1 MKFRLSKKSILKG
14 LEGRLGEDDYLEPLE
29 CLIESFKHEAK
40 LNLAGNLGVRHQL
53 INRLKVRAQLNE
65 FIQNKD
71 LPAPASPLFVM
82 GLPRSGT
89 TFLFDLLSCDSQY
102 RSPLFWEITR
112 PFPLVDASSKEAK
125 KRIKQTNRELGLARK
140 FIPEL
145 LGMHHIHAEMP
156 EECSLINTMNVRS
169 FIFMCMANSPS
180 YEEYLKTC
188 DFTDTFKWHRRFLQ
202 TLETQ
207 SRPKKWLLKD
217 PSHIS
222 HTPELISTYPGAKFI
237 HIHRNPVK
245 SIGSLSSLT
254 MSVRSGLSNH
264 ADAHKIGAAVLDFWQ
279 YAVAK
284 SIKDRDIHL
293 STEQIIDID
302 YRDFVKN
309 PLEQI
314 KKIYQH
320 FDFELSQST
329 LELMQNFIDNQ
340 AKGEHKPHL
349 YNLKDFGLEEVQV
362 QEAFTNYNRIHNF

>member
-1 MKFRLSKKSILKG
+1 MQFRLSKKSILKG

-29 CLIESFKHEAK
+29 YLIESFKKEAR

-65 FIQNKD
+65 FIQGKE
-71 LPAPASPLFVM
+71 LPAPSDPLFVM

-89 TFLFDLLSCDSQY
+89 TFLFDLLSCDSRY

-112 PFPLVDASSKEAK
+112 PFPLVEKNSKEAK

-188 DFTDTFKWHRRFLQ
+188 DFTDTFLWHKRFLQ
-202 TLETQ
+202 ALETQ
-207 SRPKKWLLKD
+207 ARPEKWLLKD

-222 HTPELISTYPGAKFI
+222 HTPELVSTYPGAKFI

-264 ADAHKIGAAVLDFWQ
+264 ANAHKIGAAVLDFWQ
-279 YAVAK
+279 YAIEK
-284 SIKDRDIHL
+284 SISDRAKHL
-293 STEQIIDID
+293 TSEQIIDID
-302 YRDFVKN
+302 YRDFIKN

-314 KKIYQH
+314 KHIYQH
-320 FDFELSQST
+320 FNFDLSQAT
-329 LELMQNFIDNQ
+329 LNEMQNFIDNQ
-340 AKGEHKPHL
+340 SKDDHKPHL
-349 YNLKDFGLEEVQV
+349 YNLKDFGLEEAKV
-362 QEAFTNYNRIHNF
+362 QEAFSNYNRIHNF

>member
-14 LEGRLGEDDYLEPLE
+14 LEGRLGENDYLEPLE
-29 CLIESFKHEAK
+29 HLIESFKNESR

-53 INRLKVRAQLNE
+53 INRLKVRAQLHD
-65 FIQNKD
+65 FIEDKN
-71 LPAPASPLFVM
+71 LPEPANPLFVM

-89 TFLFDLLSCDSQY
+89 TFLFDLLSCDQQY

-112 PFPLVDASSKEAK
+112 PFPLVEKDSREAK

-140 FIPEL
+140 FIPNL

-180 YEEYLKTC
+180 YEKFLKTC
-188 DFTDTFKWHRRFLQ
+188 DFSDTFMWHKRFLQ
-202 TLETQ
+202 ALETQ
-207 SRPKKWLLKD
+207 DKPEKWLLKD

-222 HTPELISTYPGAKFI
+222 HTPELVSTYPGAKFI

-264 ADAHKIGAAVLDFWQ
+264 ANPHKIGAAVLDFWQ
-279 YAVAK
+279 YAIEK
-284 SIKDRDIHL
+284 SISDRSKHL
-293 STEQIIDID
+293 TSEQIIDID
-302 YRDFVKN
+302 YRDFIKE

-314 KKIYQH
+314 KHIYQH
-320 FDFELSQST
+320 FNFELSQST
-329 LELMQNFIDNQ
+329 LDRMQAYMDNQ
-340 AKGEHKPHL
+340 SKEDHEPHH
-349 YNLKDFGLEEVQV
+349 YALKDFGLDEDMV
-362 QEAFTNYNRIHNF
+362 QEAFSNYNRIHNF